1 MPDPQAKPEA
11 VARTYIEAWGRR
23 DMDAVAALLTADAT
37 FEGPMARAEGAAA
50 FLQAGGEFAQFVTDV
65 EVVALVGDEDQAAVL
80 YDMATTPFGT
90 LRAAEH
96 LQVAGGRIVGSRL
109 VFDTFPV
116 RAAGANP
123 G

>member
-1 MPDPQAKPEA
+1 MPDLQAKPEA
-11 VARTYIEAWGRR
+11 VARTYIEAWDRR
-23 DMDAVAALLTADAT
+23 DMDAVAGLLAPAAT

-50 FLQAGGEFAQFVTDV
+50 FLQAIGEFAQLVTGV
-65 EVVALVGDEDQAAVL
+65 EIVALVGDEHQAAVL

-96 LQVAGGRIVGSRL
+96 LQINDGRIVGSRL
-109 VFDTFPV
+109 IFDTFPV
-116 RAAGANP
+116 RTAGTSA